1 MARIT
6 RRGVLLGGA
15 AMGALAACGQTGT
28 QTAPEAAVGT
38 SATPAAAPVA
48 PTSSA
53 PAGWIDGTEM
63 AARIASGET
72 TSLAEV
78 NAAIARTKAV
88 NGQLNALATEIFDTA
103 RAEAGHTPAGP
114 YQGVPTF
121 IKDLH
126 NWNGAQTWYGSRAF
140 KGFDPG
146 KDDPLPAKWRAE
158 GVVVLGKSTSPEMGL
173 MASTEALVTGETCNP
188 WDTTRIVGGSSGGSA
203 ALVAARVVPFAHAS
217 DGGGSI
223 RIPASTCG
231 VFGLKPSRGQLP
243 AHGPEAP
250 PVDISVQHAVTI
262 SVRDSINLF
271 RDTQTNDGTFAPLA
285 PDLKPVG
292 RRLKIGFTTDAPA
305 GTPVAP
311 ETKAALEDVAK
322 LCTDLGHEV
331 VAWKPPFSGQEF
343 IDHFLLYW
351 AAGAAEFA
359 QQASDYSGKPVG
371 PDIIEPWT
379 LGLTN
384 MFLSRQ
390 DEMDATV
397 AWLKNFESVYD
408 TGFSDIDVLLTP
420 TTGSPA
426 VKLGEQAPTVDYEIL
441 YDRVITFAAFTAP
454 MNVAGAASMSVP
466 LAWTDGGLPVG
477 AMFSGKRGDDPLLF
491 ELALELEQAR
501 PWAGKVPPVSAF

>member
-1 MARIT
+1 MAQMT

-15 AMGALAACGQTGT
+15 AVSALAACGQTGT
-28 QTAPEAAVGT
+28 QTAPETTAVTGPAPSAAP
-38 SATPAAAPVA
+38 TPATAQ
-48 PTSSA
+48 A

-78 NAAIARTKAV
+78 NAAIARTNAV
-88 NGQLNALATEIFDTA
+88 NGQINAIVSEIFDEA

-114 YQGVPTF
+114 FQGVPTF

-126 NWNGAQTWYGSRAF
+126 NWNGAETWYGNRAF
-140 KGFDPG
+140 KGYQPG

-188 WDTTRIVGGSSGGSA
+188 WDTTRIVGGSSGGAA

-243 AHGPEAP
+243 AHGPDAP

-271 RDTQTNDGTFAPLA
+271 RDTQTNDGTYAPLA
-285 PDLKPVG
+285 ADLKPVG
-292 RRLKIGFTTDAPA
+292 RRLKIGFTTDAYA
-305 GTPVAP
+305 GTPVAA
-311 ETKAALEDVAK
+311 ETKAATENVAK
-322 LCTDLGHEV
+322 LCTELGHEIV
-331 VAWKPPFSGQEF
+331 PYTPPYSGTEF
-343 IDHFLLYW
+343 LDKFLLYW

-359 QQASDYSGKPVG
+359 QQASAFSGKPIG
-371 PDIIEPWT
+371 PDILEPWT

-384 MFLSRQ
+384 MFMSRK
-390 DEMDATV
+390 DEMDDTV
-397 AWLKNFESVYD
+397 AWLKNFEAVYD

-420 TTGSPA
+420 VTASPA
-426 VKLGEQAPTVDYEIL
+426 VKLGEQAPTVAYDTLYE
-441 YDRVITFAAFTAP
+441 RVVTFAAFTAP

-466 LAWTDGGLPVG
+466 LSWTEDGLPVG
-477 AMFSGKRGDDPLLF
+477 AMFSGKRGDDQLLF

-501 PWAGKVPPVSAF
+501 PWVGKVPPVSAF